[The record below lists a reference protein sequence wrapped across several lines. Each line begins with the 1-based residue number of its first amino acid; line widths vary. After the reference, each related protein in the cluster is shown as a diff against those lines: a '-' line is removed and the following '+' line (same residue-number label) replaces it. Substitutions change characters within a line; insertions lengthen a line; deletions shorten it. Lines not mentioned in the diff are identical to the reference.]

1 MGYNS
6 TATTQSLI
14 AKLTPLGRQL
24 MVSTN
29 TGLITGFSLGDSD
42 ANYNAVVPLATG
54 QVPTEA
60 GTVGPN
66 ASVSNSTTQIASI
79 RSFLI
84 VNSGVSSLVKPVES
98 QSSQLSA
105 DIISNGTQ
113 TISGTN
119 ITTNLVDRNNYATDS
134 LVNLLYS
141 FGLPLS
147 INDDILYTGR
157 TYVDGGYSDTA
168 LSGLAQ
174 SKILV
179 VAINNSTYG
188 ESLDGRQIKLVLP
201 TSAVTSGYTIYST
214 FQNKGA
220 SLRVEDANLR
230 DTSPVTSY
238 IGTNISFLFSDT
250 IKRPNGGDANLTWSS
265 GFGTVKPFSNNSKR
279 LYNLQTNT
287 SQAITADT
295 LVGVAYLDKGFLVI
309 TNPTIVNEYNT
320 LYSGNTGTTITSNS
334 VSTDVYQNVI
344 CIANRGEFADSTNTT
359 FEVDDV
365 PRISEVGLYD
375 INGNLIALAKPD
387 RHIEKSVNEF
397 ITLGVRISL

>member
-1 MGYNS
+1 MGYNT
-6 TATTQSLI
+6 TATTQSLV

-42 ANYNAVVPLATG
+42 ANYNAVIPLSTG
-54 QVPTEA
+54 QVPTES
-60 GTVGPN
+60 GNVGPN
-66 ASVSNSTTQIASI
+66 SSVSNSTTQIASI

-119 ITTNLVDRNNYATDS
+119 ISTNIVDRNNYITDS
-134 LVNLLYS
+134 LVNLFYS

-147 INDDILYTGR
+147 LNDDILYTGR

-174 SKILV
+174 SKIVV

-214 FQNKGA
+214 FQNKGG

-230 DTSPVTSY
+230 DTSPVTAN
-238 IGTNISFLFSDT
+238 IGTNIAFLFSDN
-250 IKRPNGGDANLTWSS
+250 IQKPNGDVNLTWSS
-265 GFGTVKPFSNNSKR
+265 GFGTVKPFSNNAKR

-309 TNPTIVNEYNT
+309 TNPTIVNQYDT
-320 LYSGNTGTTITSNS
+320 LYSGNTGTTITFNN

-344 CIANRGEFADSTNTT
+344 CIANRGEFGDSTNRT

-387 RHIEKSVNEF
+387 RHIEKSINEF